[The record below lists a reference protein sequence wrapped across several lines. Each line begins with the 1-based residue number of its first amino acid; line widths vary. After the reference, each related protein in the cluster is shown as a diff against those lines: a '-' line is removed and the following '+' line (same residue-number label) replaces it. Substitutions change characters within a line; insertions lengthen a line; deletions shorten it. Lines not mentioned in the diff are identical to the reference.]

1 MTAFG
6 WGSRNLAIGAL
17 GINVAAIGIV
27 GLMVGLIDYV
37 PYAVAELF
45 YETSNTVAR
54 FTTVGT
60 LIGALGFL
68 PWLSKTY
75 ARAMIVAHT
84 PALEEQQ
91 RRGPVTGF
99 FIPFVNFVRPY
110 SAVKALDDALDPDR
124 VPVAAPRL
132 VPDGPATYRDAPLE
146 SFERRAA
153 PSAPVALWWGL
164 WIARA
169 VGGIATK
176 STQSN
181 LLIAAWDLLVSVC
194 ALSACLVVWRIS
206 ARLAEVERR
215 QGAIAAHE
223 G

>member
-17 GINVAAIGIV
+17 GINVVLIGAV
-27 GLMVGLIDYV
+27 GTMVGLIDYV
-37 PYAVAELF
+37 PYAVAEVF
-45 YETSNTVAR
+45 YETSNTIAR
-54 FTTVGT
+54 FTMVGT
-60 LIGALGFL
+60 IIGALGFL

-75 ARAMIVAHT
+75 ARAMVVAHS

-99 FIPFVNFVRPY
+99 FIPFLNFVRPY

-181 LLIAAWDLLVSVC
+181 LLIAAWDLLVCVC